1 VGTSNA
7 EHTGAT
13 GAVKGGAAAWTPK
26 VMPGVGQELTPRQA
40 LAVALR
46 HLDDAGFCENLTGHI
61 TWQLPGEESLLVNPW
76 GLWWS
81 EVRASDIL
89 TIDDAGQVLDG
100 PWDVTP
106 AFHIHTELHRRR
118 PDARVVVHNHPI
130 NATVLAGLGILP
142 EIIHQNSAMFADE
155 MVFVNEYD
163 GEVDSSS
170 AGAALAERLGDATV
184 ALLASHGVVVVA
196 PTIEE
201 ATYKSVMFERMCDI
215 HYRALLTG
223 RTPIAIAP
231 EHLKPMKAS
240 LIERAAQAYWDGAA
254 RQLLSAEPGVLD

>member
-1 VGTSNA
+1 VGSNEPA
-7 EHTGAT
+7 
-13 GAVKGGAAAWTPK
+13 KGGAAAWMPK
-26 VMPGVGQELTPRQA
+26 VMPGIGRDLTPRQA

-46 HLDDAGFCENLTGHI
+46 HLDDVGFCENLTGHI
-61 TWQLPGEESLLVNPW
+61 TWQLPGEDALLVNPW

-81 EVRASDIL
+81 EVTASDIL
-89 TIDDAGQVLDG
+89 SIDDRGQVLDG
-100 PWDVTP
+100 KWDVTP
-106 AFHIHTELHRRR
+106 AFHIHTELHRQR

-130 NATVLAGLGILP
+130 NATVLAGLGIMP

-163 GEVDSSS
+163 GEVATSS
-170 AGAALAERLGDATV
+170 AGAELAERMGDATV
-184 ALLASHGVVVVA
+184 AVLASHGVVVVA

-223 RTPIAIAP
+223 RTPIPIAP

-240 LIERAAQAYWDGAA
+240 LLERAAQAYWDGAV
-254 RQLLSAEPGVLD
+254 RQLLATEPAVLD

>member
-1 VGTSNA
+1 VASS
-7 EHTGAT
+7 EP
-13 GAVKGGAAAWTPK
+13 VKGGAAAWTPK
-26 VMPGVGQELTPRQA
+26 VMPGIGRDLTPRQQ
-40 LAVALR
+40 LAIALR

-81 EVRASDIL
+81 EVTASDIL
-89 TIDDAGQVLDG
+89 TIDHTGQVLAG

-106 AFHIHTELHRRR
+106 AFHIHTELHRQR

-130 NATVLAGLGILP
+130 NGTVLAGLGVMP

-170 AGAALAERLGDATV
+170 GGAALAERMGDATV
-184 ALLASHGVVVVA
+184 AVLASHGVVVVA

-223 RTPIAIAP
+223 RSPIPIAP

-240 LIERAAQAYWDGAA
+240 LLERAAQAYWDGAV
-254 RQLLSAEPGVLD
+254 RQLLAVEPSVLD

>member
-1 VGTSNA
+1 
-7 EHTGAT
+7 
-13 GAVKGGAAAWTPK
+13 
-26 VMPGVGQELTPRQA
+26 MPGIGRDLTPSQA
-40 LAVALR
+40 LAIALR
-46 HLDDAGFCENLTGHI
+46 HLDDTGFCENLTGHI
-61 TWQLPGEESLLVNPW
+61 TWQLPGTDSMMVNPW
-76 GLWWS
+76 GLWWG
-81 EVRASDIL
+81 EVTASDIL
-89 TIDDAGQVLDG
+89 TIDDRGEVLDG
-100 PWDVTP
+100 KWDVTP

-118 PDARVVVHNHPI
+118 PDARVVVHNHPM

-142 EIIHQNSAMFADE
+142 EIIHQNSAMFVDE

-170 AGAALAERLGDATV
+170 AGAALAERMGDASV

-223 RTPIAIAP
+223 RSTIQIDPQ
-231 EHLKPMKAS
+231 HLKPMKAS
-240 LIERAAQAYWDGAA
+240 LLERAAQAYWDGAV
-254 RQLLSAEPGVLD
+254 RQLLDVEPGVLD

>member
-1 VGTSNA
+1 VNTS
-7 EHTGAT
+7 EP
-13 GAVKGGAAAWTPK
+13 VKGGAAAWTPS
-26 VMPGVGQELTPRQA
+26 VMPGIGRELTPQQA

-46 HLDDAGFCENLTGHI
+46 HLDDTGFSENLTGHI
-61 TWQLPGEESLLVNPW
+61 TWQLPGEDTLLVNPW

-81 EVRASDIL
+81 EVTASDIL
-89 TIDDAGQVLDG
+89 RIDESGQVLDG
-100 PWDVTP
+100 RWDVTP

-130 NATVLAGLGILP
+130 NAVVLAGLGILP

-163 GEVDSSS
+163 GEVATSS
-170 AGAALAERLGDATV
+170 AGAELAERMGDATV

-201 ATYKSVMFERMCDI
+201 ATYKSFMFERMCDI

-223 RTPIAIAP
+223 RTPIPIAS

-240 LIERAAQAYWDGAA
+240 LLERAAEAYWDGAV
-254 RQLLSAEPGVLD
+254 RQLLAVEPTVLD